1 MDDSS
6 KTNHSSKGTIDSFRG
21 DFFYLSNFSNY
32 PITYEGIT
40 YKNNEAA
47 FQAAKLATNTTI
59 DSKTKLTR
67 QNFSDMT
74 GRQAKEA
81 GKRVSLRSD
90 WENIKLQVM
99 KDICKAKFTQ
109 NKSLK
114 EKLIQTGNAPII
126 ENNSWGDTF
135 WGVSNKDGEN
145 HLGKILME
153 IRSELDT
160 EPGDEKKYQE
170 KEQEPLDNSRLGKSK
185 RKLVRLQNELNEQIE
200 KMFEHQRK
208 TNGQPMND
216 KRNGHSFFK
225 KQELLEN
232 KVHSLREEIK
242 QQEKQVEK
250 LERQEELKEMGY
262 NKYGG
267 LDITIENI
275 PRIKEEIGRFEK
287 GESTFSAATI
297 RKYQRKL
304 ETLEQLKE
312 KSEKGKTNIL
322 PEVQAIIDSGRV
334 TQWKKNP
341 TIYFLK
347 GYRKVALELNENGE
361 FQVSKRYPAKNEKEK
376 ELVNEL
382 VSAKSSVSDEF
393 ERYLTEINHQAF
405 NIILNKKGYLFSDK
419 DVEKMSNILFD
430 LENKHWENIE
440 DKRIMRDFSIV
451 KAVRQNIITAN
462 EVLNKSGQ
470 NDAYRHVYKFED
482 NYEEVMIEEK
492 LISNELSKEQ
502 KEVLMNQ
509 GQEVSKEYNVPYG
522 FVENINEYSDFLID
536 HMQRKNERNK
546 HFYRVEFNENDPGKG
561 LKSYGGEIVTLE
573 LIDQLKTLDNQYAG
587 GTGYYKFYFEEVK
600 NGEVVDQIRMD
611 LGDGVNSNQPV
622 YLELAKLC
630 DQVPEKEQKQAVK
643 NEPDLKNQVKDKET
657 KKKQKGYQ
665 KRTTEDIK
673 QEVKLLSQQ
682 ALDAVKKHTHSPEDV
697 KELLNFMSRFP
708 ERSFRNQVLIEAQ
721 FPGASAC
728 LGRAALKKE
737 GIYIKQGEQG
747 NKIFVRKTVKGFY
760 DKGRGFV
767 RETEATPEDKKRIES
782 GQIEVIKKPY
792 YTIEK
797 VFDITQTQLKPE
809 DYPKI
814 FPNRVFDFQLDKKG
828 QSELQAGIQ
837 AVANTIGIQIRDM
850 TESEVYPRELGQA
863 RGAYVHNEFT
873 GQEEIVMNTRNTPTQ
888 HLATSIHELAHA
900 RMHKFSELDT
910 ETKELQAEM
919 TSYIICKH
927 FGMDTSEKAIPYI
940 ATWTK
945 NGQTLDDKEATER
958 GKIMND
964 VSRVANEFIQTIS
977 KEINQYRERDPEI
990 QQAEV
995 KQDHKDPV
1003 EMVEQKNVVPV
1014 GSLWIDKKDGK
1025 VMEEDT
1031 GRTLQLK
1038 DAAFIEDSQH
1048 NQVILK
1054 GKSYGKEIQ
1063 TALPS
1068 DEFAL
1073 GNPFHFSQE
1082 TVSEV
1087 AKRKN
1092 EIYHEQQ
1099 MTQKERV

>member
-1 MDDSS
+1 M
-6 KTNHSSKGTIDSFRG
+6 I
-21 DFFYLSNFSNY
+21 FYEEE
-32 PITYEGIT
+32 T
-40 YKNNEAA
+40 
-47 FQAAKLATNTTI
+47 
-59 DSKTKLTR
+59 
-67 QNFSDMT
+67 DM
-74 GRQAKEA
+74 AE
-81 GKRVSLRSD
+81 
-90 WENIKLQVM
+90 
-99 KDICKAKFTQ
+99 
-109 NKSLK
+109 
-114 EKLIQTGNAPII
+114 EK
-126 ENNSWGDTF
+126 
-135 WGVSNKDGEN
+135 
-145 HLGKILME
+145 
-153 IRSELDT
+153 
-160 EPGDEKKYQE
+160 
-170 KEQEPLDNSRLGKSK
+170 EPLDNSRLGKSK

-216 KRNGHSFFK
+216 KRNGHSWFRQ
-225 KQELLEN
+225 QERIEN

-267 LDITIENI
+267 LDMTIENI
-275 PRIKEEIGRFEK
+275 PRIKEEIERFEK

-312 KSEKGKTNIL
+312 KSEKGKENIL

-361 FQVSKRYPAKNEKEK
+361 FEESKKYQATSEEEKAAVRELLEEAAPTDSLKEK
-376 ELVNEL
+376 E
-382 VSAKSSVSDEF
+382 
-393 ERYLTEINHQAF
+393 
-405 NIILNKKGYLFSDK
+405 
-419 DVEKMSNILFD
+419 
-430 LENKHWENIE
+430 
-440 DKRIMRDFSIV
+440 
-451 KAVRQNIITAN
+451 
-462 EVLNKSGQ
+462 
-470 NDAYRHVYKFED
+470 ND
-482 NYEEVMIEEK
+482 
-492 LISNELSKEQ
+492 
-502 KEVLMNQ
+502 
-509 GQEVSKEYNVPYG
+509 
-522 FVENINEYSDFLID
+522 
-536 HMQRKNERNK
+536 
-546 HFYRVEFNENDPGKG
+546 HFYRVEFNENDPEKG
-561 LKSYGGEIVTLE
+561 LKSYGGEIVTFE
-573 LIDQLKTLDNQYAG
+573 LIDQLKTLDNQYAAEA
-587 GTGYYKFYFEEVK
+587 GYYKFYFEEVK

-611 LGDGVNSNQPV
+611 LGDGVNSNQPI

-630 DQVPEKEQKQAVK
+630 EQVPEKEQKQTVK
-643 NEPDLKNQVKDKET
+643 NEPITKEQMQSKET
-657 KKKQKGYQ
+657 KTKQKGYQ
-665 KRTTEDIK
+665 KRTAEEIK
-673 QEVKLLSQQ
+673 QEVKSLSQQ

-708 ERSFRNQVLIEAQ
+708 ERSFRNQLLIEEQ
-721 FPGASAC
+721 FPGATAC

-737 GIYIKQGEQG
+737 GIYIKKGEQG

-760 DKGRGFV
+760 EKGRGFV
-767 RETEATPEDKKRIES
+767 REIEATPEDKKRIES

-837 AVANTIGIQIRDM
+837 AVANNIGIQIRDM
-850 TESEVYPRELGQA
+850 TESEVYQRELGQA
-863 RGAYVHNEFT
+863 RGAYVRNEFT
-873 GQEEIVMNTRNTPTQ
+873 GEEEIVMNTRNTPTQ

-910 ETKELQAEM
+910 VTKELQAEM
-919 TSYIICKH
+919 TSYIVCKH

-940 ATWTK
+940 AAWTK
-945 NGQTLDDKEATER
+945 NGQTLDDKEAAER

-977 KEINQYRERDPEI
+977 TEINQYREKEYDQEKKRPQSGNIELDNATKELQKQAGVVVSTYRHWFSDHEETRPILIKEFEKLLTVYKEN
-990 QQAEV
+990 QQVLTKENLGEKKEALAIT
-995 KQDHKDPV
+995 
-1003 EMVEQKNVVPV
+1003 EQLNHYDNHSSEDALYVVSDNISQYYFRNRMEVPV
-1014 GSLWIDKKDGK
+1014 FEKLKDRSEIEKEKIVKIGTLWIDKKDGK
-1025 VMEEDT
+1025 VMEENT
-1031 GRTLQLK
+1031 GRTLHLK
-1038 DAAFIEDSQH
+1038 EAAFIEDPQH

-1063 TALPS
+1063 TALS
-1068 DEFAL
+1068 SEEFAL
-1073 GNPFHFSQE
+1073 GNPFRFSLE

-1092 EIYHEQQ
+1092 EIYYEQQ
-1099 MTQKERV
+1099 LSQKERV

>member
-1 MDDSS
+1 M
-6 KTNHSSKGTIDSFRG
+6 I
-21 DFFYLSNFSNY
+21 FYEEE
-32 PITYEGIT
+32 T
-40 YKNNEAA
+40 
-47 FQAAKLATNTTI
+47 
-59 DSKTKLTR
+59 
-67 QNFSDMT
+67 DM
-74 GRQAKEA
+74 AE
-81 GKRVSLRSD
+81 
-90 WENIKLQVM
+90 
-99 KDICKAKFTQ
+99 
-109 NKSLK
+109 
-114 EKLIQTGNAPII
+114 EK
-126 ENNSWGDTF
+126 
-135 WGVSNKDGEN
+135 
-145 HLGKILME
+145 
-153 IRSELDT
+153 
-160 EPGDEKKYQE
+160 
-170 KEQEPLDNSRLGKSK
+170 EPLDNSRLGKSK

-200 KMFEHQRK
+200 KMVEHQRK

-216 KRNGHSFFK
+216 KRNGRSWFRQ
-225 KQELLEN
+225 QERIEN

-267 LDITIENI
+267 LDMTIENI
-275 PRIKEEIGRFEK
+275 PRIREEIERFEK
-287 GESTFSAATI
+287 GESSFSAATI

-312 KSEKGKTNIL
+312 KSEKGKENIL

-361 FQVSKRYPAKNEKEK
+361 FEESKKYQATSEEEKAAIRELLEEAAPTDSLKEK
-376 ELVNEL
+376 E
-382 VSAKSSVSDEF
+382 
-393 ERYLTEINHQAF
+393 
-405 NIILNKKGYLFSDK
+405 
-419 DVEKMSNILFD
+419 
-430 LENKHWENIE
+430 
-440 DKRIMRDFSIV
+440 
-451 KAVRQNIITAN
+451 
-462 EVLNKSGQ
+462 
-470 NDAYRHVYKFED
+470 ND
-482 NYEEVMIEEK
+482 
-492 LISNELSKEQ
+492 
-502 KEVLMNQ
+502 
-509 GQEVSKEYNVPYG
+509 
-522 FVENINEYSDFLID
+522 
-536 HMQRKNERNK
+536 
-546 HFYRVEFNENDPGKG
+546 HFYRVEFNENDPEKG
-561 LKSYGGEIVTLE
+561 LKSYGGEIVTFE
-573 LIDQLKTLDNQYAG
+573 LIDQLKTLDNQYAAEA
-587 GTGYYKFYFEEVK
+587 GYYKFYFEEVK

-611 LGDGVNSNQPV
+611 LGDGVNSNQPI

-630 DQVPEKEQKQAVK
+630 EQVPEKEQKQTVK
-643 NEPDLKNQVKDKET
+643 NEPITKEQMQSKET
-657 KKKQKGYQ
+657 KTKQKGYQ
-665 KRTTEDIK
+665 KRTAEEIK
-673 QEVKLLSQQ
+673 QEVKSLSQQ

-708 ERSFRNQVLIEAQ
+708 ERSFRNQLLIEEQ
-721 FPGASAC
+721 FPGATAC

-737 GIYIKQGEQG
+737 GIYIKKGEQG

-760 DKGRGFV
+760 EKGRGFV

-814 FPNRVFDFQLDKKG
+814 FPNRVFDFQLDTKG

-837 AVANTIGIQIRDM
+837 AVANNIGIQIRDM
-850 TESEVYPRELGQA
+850 SESEIYQRELGQA
-863 RGAYVHNEFT
+863 RGAYVRNEFT
-873 GQEEIVMNTRNTPTQ
+873 GEEEIVMNTRNTPTQ

-910 ETKELQAEM
+910 ATKELQAEM
-919 TSYIICKH
+919 TSYIVCKH

-940 ATWTK
+940 AAWTK
-945 NGQTLDDKEATER
+945 NGQTLDDKEAAER

-977 KEINQYRERDPEI
+977 TEINQYREKEYDQEKKRPQSGNIELDNATKELQKQAGVVVSTYRHWFSDHEETRPILIKEFEKLLTVYKEN
-990 QQAEV
+990 QQVLTKENLGEKKEALAIT
-995 KQDHKDPV
+995 
-1003 EMVEQKNVVPV
+1003 EQLNHYDNHSSEDALYVVSDNISQYYFRNRMEVPV
-1014 GSLWIDKKDGK
+1014 FEKLKDRSEIEKEKIVKIGTLWIDKKDGK
-1025 VMEEDT
+1025 VMEENT
-1031 GRTLQLK
+1031 GRTLHLK
-1038 DAAFIEDSQH
+1038 EAAFIEDPQH

-1068 DEFAL
+1068 EEFAL
-1073 GNPFHFSQE
+1073 GNPFRFSLE

-1092 EIYHEQQ
+1092 EIYYEQQ
-1099 MTQKERV
+1099 LSQKERV

>member
-1 MDDSS
+1 MA
-6 KTNHSSKGTIDSFRG
+6 
-21 DFFYLSNFSNY
+21 
-32 PITYEGIT
+32 E
-40 YKNNEAA
+40 
-47 FQAAKLATNTTI
+47 
-59 DSKTKLTR
+59 
-67 QNFSDMT
+67 
-74 GRQAKEA
+74 
-81 GKRVSLRSD
+81 
-90 WENIKLQVM
+90 
-99 KDICKAKFTQ
+99 
-109 NKSLK
+109 
-114 EKLIQTGNAPII
+114 EK
-126 ENNSWGDTF
+126 
-135 WGVSNKDGEN
+135 
-145 HLGKILME
+145 
-153 IRSELDT
+153 
-160 EPGDEKKYQE
+160 
-170 KEQEPLDNSRLGKSK
+170 EPLDNSRLGKSK

-216 KRNGHSFFK
+216 KRNGHSWFRQ
-225 KQELLEN
+225 QERIEN

-267 LDITIENI
+267 LDMTIENI
-275 PRIKEEIGRFEK
+275 PRIKEEIERFEK

-312 KSEKGKTNIL
+312 KSEKGKENLL

-334 TQWKKNP
+334 IQWKKNP

-347 GYRKVALELNENGE
+347 GYRKVALELNENGGFE
-361 FQVSKRYPAKNEKEK
+361 ESKKYQATSEEEKAAVRELLEEAAPTDSLKEK
-376 ELVNEL
+376 E
-382 VSAKSSVSDEF
+382 
-393 ERYLTEINHQAF
+393 
-405 NIILNKKGYLFSDK
+405 
-419 DVEKMSNILFD
+419 
-430 LENKHWENIE
+430 
-440 DKRIMRDFSIV
+440 
-451 KAVRQNIITAN
+451 
-462 EVLNKSGQ
+462 
-470 NDAYRHVYKFED
+470 ND
-482 NYEEVMIEEK
+482 
-492 LISNELSKEQ
+492 
-502 KEVLMNQ
+502 
-509 GQEVSKEYNVPYG
+509 
-522 FVENINEYSDFLID
+522 
-536 HMQRKNERNK
+536 
-546 HFYRVEFNENDPGKG
+546 HFYRVEFNENDPEKG

-573 LIDQLKTLDNQYAG
+573 LIDQLKMLDNQYAAEA
-587 GTGYYKFYFEEVK
+587 GYYKFYFEEVK

-611 LGDGVNSNQPV
+611 LGDGVNSNQPI

-630 DQVPEKEQKQAVK
+630 EQVPEKEQNQSLK
-643 NEPDLKNQVKDKET
+643 NEPVSKEQMQSKET
-657 KKKQKGYQ
+657 KTKQKGYQ
-665 KRTTEDIK
+665 KRTAEAIK
-673 QEVKLLSQQ
+673 QEVKSLSQQ

-708 ERSFRNQVLIEAQ
+708 ERSFRNQLLIEEQ
-721 FPGASAC
+721 FPGATAC

-737 GIYIKQGEQG
+737 GIYIKKGEQG

-760 DKGRGFV
+760 EKGRGFV
-767 RETEATPEDKKRIES
+767 REAEATPEDKKQIES

-828 QSELQAGIQ
+828 QTELQDGIQ
-837 AVANTIGIQIRDM
+837 AVANNIGIQIRDM
-850 TESEVYPRELGQA
+850 TESEIYQRELGQA
-863 RGAYVHNEFT
+863 HGAYVHNEFT

-910 ETKELQAEM
+910 ATKELQAEM
-919 TSYIICKH
+919 TSYIVCKH

-945 NGQTLDDKEATER
+945 NGQTLDDKEAAER

-977 KEINQYRERDPEI
+977 TEINQHREREPEI
-990 QQAEV
+990 QPTEV
-995 KQDHKDPV
+995 KQGHKNTV
-1003 EMVEQKNVVPV
+1003 ETVEQKNIVPV

-1031 GRTLQLK
+1031 GRTLHLK
-1038 DAAFIEDSQH
+1038 EAAFIEDPHH

-1063 TALPS
+1063 TALS
-1068 DEFAL
+1068 SEEFAL
-1073 GNPFHFSQE
+1073 GTQFCFSQATLADVE
-1082 TVSEV
+1082 
-1087 AKRKN
+1087 KRKK
-1092 EIYHEQQ
+1092 EMYHVQEL
-1099 MTQKERV
+1099 KNVERV

>member
-1 MDDSS
+1 MA
-6 KTNHSSKGTIDSFRG
+6 
-21 DFFYLSNFSNY
+21 
-32 PITYEGIT
+32 E
-40 YKNNEAA
+40 
-47 FQAAKLATNTTI
+47 
-59 DSKTKLTR
+59 
-67 QNFSDMT
+67 
-74 GRQAKEA
+74 
-81 GKRVSLRSD
+81 
-90 WENIKLQVM
+90 
-99 KDICKAKFTQ
+99 
-109 NKSLK
+109 
-114 EKLIQTGNAPII
+114 EK
-126 ENNSWGDTF
+126 
-135 WGVSNKDGEN
+135 
-145 HLGKILME
+145 
-153 IRSELDT
+153 
-160 EPGDEKKYQE
+160 
-170 KEQEPLDNSRLGKSK
+170 EPLDNSRLGKSK

-200 KMFEHQRK
+200 KMFEHQK
-208 TNGQPMND
+208 MTNGQPMND
-216 KRNGHSFFK
+216 KRNGRSWFNQ
-225 KQELLEN
+225 QERIEN
-232 KVHSLREEIK
+232 KVQSLREEIK

-267 LDITIENI
+267 LDMTIENI
-275 PRIKEEIGRFEK
+275 PRIKEEIERFEK

-312 KSEKGKTNIL
+312 RSEKGKENLL

-361 FQVSKRYPAKNEKEK
+361 FEASKKYQATSEEEKAAVRELLEEAAPTDSVKEK
-376 ELVNEL
+376 E
-382 VSAKSSVSDEF
+382 
-393 ERYLTEINHQAF
+393 
-405 NIILNKKGYLFSDK
+405 
-419 DVEKMSNILFD
+419 
-430 LENKHWENIE
+430 
-440 DKRIMRDFSIV
+440 
-451 KAVRQNIITAN
+451 
-462 EVLNKSGQ
+462 
-470 NDAYRHVYKFED
+470 ND
-482 NYEEVMIEEK
+482 
-492 LISNELSKEQ
+492 
-502 KEVLMNQ
+502 
-509 GQEVSKEYNVPYG
+509 
-522 FVENINEYSDFLID
+522 
-536 HMQRKNERNK
+536 
-546 HFYRVEFNENDPGKG
+546 HFYRVEFNENDPEHG
-561 LKSYGGEIVTLE
+561 LKSYDGEIVTLE
-573 LIDQLKTLDNQYAG
+573 LLDQLKTLDNQYASMG
-587 GTGYYKFYFEEVK
+587 GYYKFYFEEVK

-611 LGDGVNSNQPV
+611 LGDGVNSNQPI
-622 YLELAKLC
+622 YSELAKLC
-630 DQVPEKEQKQAVK
+630 EQVPEKEQKQSVK
-643 NEPDLKNQVKDKET
+643 NEPVSKEQVESKET
-657 KKKQKGYQ
+657 KTRQKGYQ
-665 KRTTEDIK
+665 KRTTEEIK
-673 QEVKLLSQQ
+673 QEVKSLSQQ

-708 ERSFRNQVLIEAQ
+708 ERSFRNQLLIEEQ
-721 FPGASAC
+721 FPGATAC

-737 GIYIKQGEQG
+737 GIYIKKGEQG

-760 DKGRGFV
+760 EKGRGFV

-837 AVANTIGIQIRDM
+837 AVANNIGIQIRDM
-850 TESEVYPRELGQA
+850 TESEVYQRELGQA
-863 RGAYVHNEFT
+863 RGAYVRNEFT
-873 GQEEIVMNTRNTPTQ
+873 GEEEIVMNTRNTPTQ

-910 ETKELQAEM
+910 ATKELQAEM
-919 TSYIICKH
+919 TSYIVCKH

-945 NGQTLDDKEATER
+945 NGQTLDDKEAAER

-977 KEINQYRERDPEI
+977 TEINQHREKEYDQEKKRPQSGNLELDNATKELQKQAGVVVSTYRHWFSDHEETRPILIKEFEKLLTVYKEN
-990 QQAEV
+990 QQVLTKENLGEKKEALAIT
-995 KQDHKDPV
+995 
-1003 EMVEQKNVVPV
+1003 EQLNHYDNHSSEDALYVVSDNISQYYFRNRMEVPV
-1014 GSLWIDKKDGK
+1014 FEKLKDRSEIEKEKIVKIGTLWIDKKDGK
-1025 VMEEDT
+1025 VMEENT
-1031 GRTLQLK
+1031 GRTLHLK
-1038 DAAFIEDSQH
+1038 EAAFIEDPQH

-1068 DEFAL
+1068 EEFAL
-1073 GNPFHFSQE
+1073 GNPFRFSLE

-1092 EIYHEQQ
+1092 EIYYEQQ
-1099 MTQKERV
+1099 LSQKERV

>member
-1 MDDSS
+1 MA
-6 KTNHSSKGTIDSFRG
+6 
-21 DFFYLSNFSNY
+21 
-32 PITYEGIT
+32 E
-40 YKNNEAA
+40 
-47 FQAAKLATNTTI
+47 
-59 DSKTKLTR
+59 
-67 QNFSDMT
+67 
-74 GRQAKEA
+74 
-81 GKRVSLRSD
+81 
-90 WENIKLQVM
+90 
-99 KDICKAKFTQ
+99 
-109 NKSLK
+109 
-114 EKLIQTGNAPII
+114 EK
-126 ENNSWGDTF
+126 
-135 WGVSNKDGEN
+135 
-145 HLGKILME
+145 
-153 IRSELDT
+153 
-160 EPGDEKKYQE
+160 
-170 KEQEPLDNSRLGKSK
+170 EPLDNSRLGKSK

-216 KRNGHSFFK
+216 KRNGHSWFRQ
-225 KQELLEN
+225 QERLEN

-242 QQEKQVEK
+242 KQEKQVEK

-267 LDITIENI
+267 LDMTIENI
-275 PRIKEEIGRFEK
+275 PRIKEEIERFEK

-312 KSEKGKTNIL
+312 RSEKGKENLL

-347 GYRKVALELNENGE
+347 GYRKVALELNEN
-361 FQVSKRYPAKNEKEK
+361 
-376 ELVNEL
+376 
-382 VSAKSSVSDEF
+382 D
-393 ERYLTEINHQAF
+393 
-405 NIILNKKGYLFSDK
+405 
-419 DVEKMSNILFD
+419 
-430 LENKHWENIE
+430 
-440 DKRIMRDFSIV
+440 
-451 KAVRQNIITAN
+451 
-462 EVLNKSGQ
+462 
-470 NDAYRHVYKFED
+470 
-482 NYEEVMIEEK
+482 
-492 LISNELSKEQ
+492 
-502 KEVLMNQ
+502 
-509 GQEVSKEYNVPYG
+509 
-522 FVENINEYSDFLID
+522 
-536 HMQRKNERNK
+536 
-546 HFYRVEFNENDPGKG
+546 HFYRVEFNENDPEKG
-561 LKSYGGEIVTLE
+561 LKSYGGEIVTFE
-573 LIDQLKTLDNQYAG
+573 LIDQLKTLDNQYAAEA
-587 GTGYYKFYFEEVK
+587 GYYKFYFEEVK

-611 LGDGVNSNQPV
+611 LGDGVNSNQPI

-630 DQVPEKEQKQAVK
+630 EQVPEKEQKKSAK
-643 NEPDLKNQVKDKET
+643 NEPVSKEQMQSKET
-657 KKKQKGYQ
+657 KTKQKGYQ
-665 KRTTEDIK
+665 KRTAEEIK
-673 QEVKLLSQQ
+673 QEVKSLSQQ

-708 ERSFRNQVLIEAQ
+708 ERSFRNQLLIEEQ
-721 FPGASAC
+721 FPGATAC

-737 GIYIKQGEQG
+737 GIYIKKGEQG

-760 DKGRGFV
+760 EKGRGFV

-814 FPNRVFDFQLDKKG
+814 FPNRVFDFQLDKTG
-828 QSELQAGIQ
+828 QTELQVGIQ
-837 AVANTIGIQIRDM
+837 AVAKNIGIQIRDM
-850 TESEVYPRELGQA
+850 TESEVYQRELGQA
-863 RGAYVHNEFT
+863 RGAYVRNEFT
-873 GQEEIVMNTRNTPTQ
+873 GEEEIVMNTRNTPTQ

-910 ETKELQAEM
+910 ATKELQAEM
-919 TSYIICKH
+919 TSYIVCKH

-945 NGQTLDDKEATER
+945 NGQTLDDKEAAER

-977 KEINQYRERDPEI
+977 NEINQYREREPEI
-990 QQAEV
+990 QPAEV
-995 KQDHKDPV
+995 KQEHENTLETP
-1003 EMVEQKNVVPV
+1003 ENKNIVPV

-1031 GRTLQLK
+1031 GRTLHLK
-1038 DAAFIEDSQH
+1038 DAAFIEDPQH

-1068 DEFAL
+1068 EEFAL
-1073 GNPFHFSQE
+1073 GNPFRFSLE

-1092 EIYHEQQ
+1092 EIYYEQQ
-1099 MTQKERV
+1099 LSQKERV